1 MLDTN
6 ICIYAIKQRPPEVL
20 AALRAQEV
28 AGLGLSSVT
37 VAELAFGVAKS
48 GSARNQRALEQ
59 FLEPLEIADFD
70 RSAALVYGRL
80 RAALEASGTPIG
92 PLDTQIA
99 AHALALGVILV
110 SNNQREFARVPGL
123 RLEDWV
129 GQG

>member
-37 VAELAFGVAKS
+37 VAELGFGVAKS

-99 AHALALGVILV
+99 AHALALGVTLV
-110 SNNQREFARVPGL
+110 SNNQREFSRVPGL